1 MPDFDAA
8 RVRARL
14 GARKHELNELLERIR
29 ANLGRRLDAD
39 AKERAKELEDRDVV
53 DTLGNDATDELRR
66 IAATLERL
74 DSGRYGICEA
84 CGSAIGGARLE
95 AYPCASLCIDCAEDV
110 ERLRKRA

>member
-8 RVRARL
+8 GVREQL
-14 GARKHELNELLERIR
+14 TARKQELHELLERIR
-29 ANLGRRLDAD
+29 ANLGRRLDPD

-53 DTLGNDATDELRR
+53 DALGNDATGELTL

-74 DSGRYGICEA
+74 DNGRYGICEECA
-84 CGSAIGGARLE
+84 SPIGYARLA

-110 ERLRKRA
+110 ERLSKRA